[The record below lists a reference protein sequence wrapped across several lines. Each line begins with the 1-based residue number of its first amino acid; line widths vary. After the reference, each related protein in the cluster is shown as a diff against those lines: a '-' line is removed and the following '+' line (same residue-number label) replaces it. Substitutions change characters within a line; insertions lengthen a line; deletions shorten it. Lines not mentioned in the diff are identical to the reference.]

1 MLIARTIKE
10 LSKQIDLF
18 KSNNKQIG
26 FIPTMGALHKGH
38 LSLIECSK
46 SNDDVTIASIFVNP
60 TQFNNKEDLKKYPRV
75 EKKDLKLLKEVGCN
89 IVFIPSVEEMYPEKD
104 EREFNFGGIENVME
118 GEFREGHF
126 NGVAQIV
133 SKLFQYVKPN
143 NAYFGIKDF
152 QQVAII
158 RYLNKHYLADLNIN
172 IIACDIL
179 REEDG
184 LAMSSR
190 NQLLTTSHRKVASL
204 IQKILNKYKN
214 DYEKYS
220 VKELMN
226 KITEEINENEFL
238 DVEYVDIVD
247 NITLKT
253 VNKIVEGE
261 TTACIAVFAGKVRLI
276 DNIAF

>member
-1 MLIARTIKE
+1 MLIARTINK
-10 LSKQIDLF
+10 LQSSINLL
-18 KSNNKQIG
+18 KSNNEQIG
-26 FIPTMGALHKGH
+26 FIPTMGALHLGH

-46 SNDDVTIASIFVNP
+46 KSDDITVASIFVNP
-60 TQFNNKEDLKKYPRV
+60 TQFNNKEDLKNYPRV
-75 EKKDLKLLKEVGCN
+75 EAKDLQLLEKVGCD
-89 IVFIPSVEEMYPEKD
+89 IVFMPSEEEMYPNEDK
-104 EREFNFGGIENVME
+104 RTFNFGGIENVME
-118 GEFREGHF
+118 GKFREGHF

-158 RYLNKHYLADLNIN
+158 EYLNKNYLSDLQIN
-172 IIACDIL
+172 IVACDIL
-179 REEDG
+179 REGDG

-190 NQLLTTSHRKVASL
+190 NQLLSKSHRKAAPL
-204 IQKILNKYKN
+204 IQKTLKKYKN
-214 DYEKYS
+214 DYKKHS

-226 KITEEINENEFL
+226 KIKEEINKSEFL
-238 DVEYVDIVD
+238 DVEYVDVVD

-253 VNKIVEGE
+253 VDEIKEGE
-261 TTACIAVFAGKVRLI
+261 TTACIAVFAGNVRLI